1 MMKIYTYCKRRLPV
15 LGLLLVVNIN
25 LQAQRLDSL
34 ITRIPVDTSAI
45 NMNMDAVY
53 NRPFLTAGKSPVALG
68 GYLEANSIY
77 SSEDGVSE
85 GLSFQ
90 ARRLTIFMS
99 ASIAKRIKFL
109 SEIEFEDGTK
119 EIGIEFAAIDVA
131 FHPALNLRGGIIMNP
146 IGGFNQNHDGPR
158 WEFIE
163 RPTMANKML
172 PATWSN
178 AGFGL
183 YGKTYKG
190 NWIFGYETYLTNGFD
205 NSIIDNE
212 ENKTFLPATKENEDR
227 FEENNS
233 GKPLIT
239 GKIAIKNRNIGEL
252 GLSYMGGVYNKFE
265 EDGVTLD
272 KQRRVDVFAIDFNA
286 TIKKTGTYIVG
297 EYSFVWVDVPETY
310 TQQYGNKQQG
320 FFLDIVQP
328 IIKRK
333 LLDWENASL
342 NFAARLDYVDWNKG
356 TFKETNTKIG
366 EDLWAI
372 TPAISFRP
380 SSQTVFRL
388 NYRYQWQ
395 KDILNNPPALK
406 ASWLFG
412 FSTYF

>member
-1 MMKIYTYCKRRLPV
+1 MKIFTSIFPKYWV
-15 LGLLLVVNIN
+15 LGCLLVIVVNNI
-25 LQAQRLDSL
+25 QAQTLDSL
-34 ITRIPVDTSAI
+34 VNRIPTDTSTTA
-45 NMNMDAVY
+45 MNMDAAY
-53 NRPFLTAGKSPVALG
+53 NRPFLTINKMPVALG
-68 GYLEANSIY
+68 GYLEANSFY

-99 ASIAKRIKFL
+99 ATITKRIKFL
-109 SEIEFEDGTK
+109 SELEFEDGTK
-119 EIGIEFAAIDVA
+119 EIGIEFAAMDVA

-146 IGGFNQNHDGPR
+146 IGAFNQNHDGPK
-158 WEFIE
+158 WEFVE
-163 RPTMANKML
+163 RPDVAVNML

-190 NWIFGYETYLTNGFD
+190 NWILGYEAYLSNGFD
-205 NSIIDNE
+205 NSIINNE
-212 ENKTFLPATKENEDR
+212 ENKTFLPATKENEER

-233 GKPLIT
+233 GKALAT
-239 GKIAIKNRNIGEL
+239 GKIAIKNRKIGEI
-252 GLSYMGGVYNKFE
+252 GFSYMGGIYNKFE

-272 KQRRVDVFAIDFNA
+272 QKRRLDVFAIDLNT

-297 EYSFVWVDVPETY
+297 EVVWVMVDVPSTF

-320 FFLDIVQP
+320 AFVDVVQP
-328 IIKRK
+328 ILKRK
-333 LLDWENASL
+333 IFDWEKATL
-342 NFAARLDYVDWNKG
+342 NLAARLDYADWNVGKFNETG
-356 TFKETNTKIG
+356 TDIG
-366 EDLWAI
+366 DDIWAV

-395 KDILNNPPALK
+395 TDILNNPPARM
-406 ASWLFG
+406 AAWLFG

>member
-1 MMKIYTYCKRRLPV
+1 MKIFTYYTHK
-15 LGLLLVVNIN
+15 LLLLNLVLLANFN
-25 LQAQRLDSL
+25 LQAQKSDSL
-34 ITRIPVDTSAI
+34 ITRIPIDTSEAR
-45 NMNMDAVY
+45 MNMDAVY
-53 NRPFLTAGKSPVALG
+53 DRPFLTVGKMPVALG
-68 GYLEANSIY
+68 GYLEANSMY
-77 SSEDGVSE
+77 SSEDGISE

-90 ARRLTIFMS
+90 ARLLTIFMS
-99 ASIAKRIKFL
+99 ASITKRIKFL

-119 EIGIEFAAIDVA
+119 EIGIEFAAVDVA

-146 IGGFNQNHDGPR
+146 IGGFNQNHDGPK

-163 RPTMANKML
+163 RPNMANQML

-190 NWIFGYETYLTNGFD
+190 NWILGYEAYLTNGFD

-212 ENKTFLPATKENEDR
+212 EGKTFLPATKENDER
-227 FEENNS
+227 FVDNNS
-233 GKPLIT
+233 GRPLIT
-239 GKIAIKNRNIGEL
+239 GKIAIKNRKIGEV

-272 KQRRVDVFAIDFNA
+272 KKRRVNVYAIDFNA

-297 EYSFVWVDVPETY
+297 EYAFVSVDVPETY

-320 FFLDIVQP
+320 FFIDIVQP
-328 IIKRK
+328 IVRRK
-333 LLDWENASL
+333 IFDWENASL
-342 NFAARLDYVDWNKG
+342 NLAVRLDYVDWNIGK
-356 TFKETNTKIG
+356 FNETNTDIG
-366 EDLWAI
+366 DDLWAI

-380 SSQTVFRL
+380 SAQTVFRL

-395 KDILNNPPALK
+395 KDILSNPPALK
-406 ASWLFG
+406 ASWMFG